1 MFKISAN
8 KLTLE
13 KASEM
18 LIMNFQIFI
27 FFEKKNTFK
36 GVYYLI
42 IQMISRRGNSVMY
55 FLLGCLLGGGCCCFI
70 RCFLYYVIL

>member
-18 LIMNFQIFI
+18 LIMNFQIYL
-27 FFEKKNTFK
+27 FFWKKK
-36 GVYYLI
+36 YP
-42 IQMISRRGNSVMY
+42 Q
-55 FLLGCLLGGGCCCFI
+55 GC
-70 RCFLYYVIL
+70 ILFNHPNDQPQR

>member
-18 LIMNFQIFI
+18 LIMNFQIYLF
-27 FFEKKNTFK
+27 KKK
-36 GVYYLI
+36 YP
-42 IQMISRRGNSVMY
+42 Q
-55 FLLGCLLGGGCCCFI
+55 GC
-70 RCFLYYVIL
+70 ILFNHPNDQPQR